1 MEAAMSV
8 NPWENNRTLLTVIK
22 DASAGNTIYPPGGRW
37 GPRIQ
42 PNLQFFLVHTG
53 HVRIHIDE
61 QLYFVPAG
69 YTAVLHPGH
78 REDFYFASSMETW
91 HHWIHIEIDEQAGGS
106 AWRDIG
112 PKLEQ
117 LPRMIPLSDAMNHLT
132 DTLQTLTHSSMIEA
146 QKDVRCAL
154 AAAAIRLYL
163 TESQNER
170 LESVKHSSVVRAK
183 AEIRKRYQEPLT
195 LEQLADL
202 SSVSGEYL
210 IRLFRQHEGVT
221 PIRFLWK
228 VRVEHA
234 LEMLRS
240 TGLTLSEIADRTGFS
255 NVYHLSR
262 MIKSFSGQTP
272 TDIRK
277 SGGWSGPANVTAVEN
292 KREAEVRPNGIEV
305 EQSRLGDAGN
315 LGIPASSDS

>member
-1 MEAAMSV
+1 M
-8 NPWENNRTLLTVIK
+8 
-22 DASAGNTIYPPGGRW
+22 
-37 GPRIQ
+37 
-42 PNLQFFLVHTG
+42 
-53 HVRIHIDE
+53 
-61 QLYFVPAG
+61 PAG

-78 REDFYFASSMETW
+78 REDFYFASSMETRR
-91 HHWIHIEIDEQAGGS
+91 HWIHIEIDEQAGGS

-132 DTLQTLTHSSMIEA
+132 DTL
-146 QKDVRCAL
+146 
-154 AAAAIRLYL
+154 
-163 TESQNER
+163 SQNER

-277 SGGWSGPANVTAVEN
+277 SGGWSGPANVPAVEKKTGSGSETVGYEQGPQVPDFRAPEYECAVILLFPFFPYN
-292 KREAEVRPNGIEV
+292 K
-305 EQSRLGDAGN
+305 GDGH
-315 LGIPASSDS
+315 IPRC